1 MGRVAAERRLVTIG
15 HSYVVAENR
24 RLAHEMAVAGAGRWR
39 VTAVAP
45 AAFRGDLRR
54 IALEPLA
61 NEACGVAPLPVALDR
76 SPHFMFYRGL
86 RDALAA
92 AGPDVVHC
100 WEEPFVLAGAQVA
113 RAAPASA
120 RVVYATFQN
129 IAKAYPW
136 PLSAFER
143 ASMARAAGWV
153 AFGESVR
160 DVLSAREG
168 YGTPH
173 RVIPPGVDVD
183 RFHPDPDAGAAVRRR
198 LGWPDAAAVVGFL
211 GRFEPQK
218 GLDDL
223 MAALAQMRTPWRA
236 LFVGGGSMQAA
247 LEGFAKRYPDRV
259 QVIAGVAHGEVPAW
273 LSAMSVLCAPSRT
286 TARWREQFGRM
297 LIEAMS
303 CGVPVVA
310 SDSGEMPAVVAG
322 AGRVVPE
329 QDATAWASALDA
341 LLEDGATLAEMSRR
355 GRERAVSAFAWPVVA
370 RRHLEFFEALLETR
384 PTGVSL

>member
-1 MGRVAAERRLVTIG
+1 VAVERRLVTIA

-24 RLAHEMAVAGAGRWR
+24 RLAHEMAVAGAGRWQ
-39 VTAVAP
+39 VSAIAP

-61 NEACGVAPLPVALDR
+61 NEACAVTPLPVMLDR

-86 RDALAA
+86 RDRLAA
-92 AGPDVVHC
+92 SRADVVHC

-113 RAAPASA
+113 RAAPATA

-129 IAKAYPW
+129 LSKTYPW

-143 ASMARAAGWV
+143 TSMQRADGWI

-160 DVLSAREG
+160 DTVSTRAG
-168 YGTPH
+168 YAIPH

-183 RFHPDPDAGAAVRRR
+183 RFRPDPSAGAAMRQR
-198 LGWPDAAAVVGFL
+198 LGWKNDARVVGYL

-223 MAALAQMRTPWRA
+223 MAALDQMRTPWHA
-236 LFVGGGSMQAA
+236 LFVGGGSMQPE
-247 LEGFAKRYPDRV
+247 LEAFANQHPDRV
-259 QVIAGVAHGEVPAW
+259 QVIGGVAHGDVPGW
-273 LSAMSVLCAPSRT
+273 LNAMSVLCAPSRT

-297 LIEAMS
+297 LIEAMA
-303 CGVPVVA
+303 CGIPTAA
-310 SDSGEMPAVVAG
+310 SNSGEMPAVVG
-322 AGRVVPE
+322 DAGRVLPE
-329 QDATAWASALDA
+329 GDSAGWATALDTLLDDSAA
-341 LLEDGATLAEMSRR
+341 RAELSRR
-355 GRERAVSAFAWPVVA
+355 GRNRAVAAFAWPVVA
-370 RRHLEFFEALLETR
+370 RRHLEFFDALLEGR
-384 PTGVSL
+384 AR